1 MKKLA
6 ILLIGITMVFVSC
19 KKDMDKPNINVF
31 PTDNEW
37 SVGRILDSLNKLNS
51 YQFDTIFDSNA
62 QNAVVKG
69 YVIGDETS
77 GNIYRTFYL
86 RGEDGKCVA
95 VYRKGASDGGS
106 DEFNVR
112 QGDYVGYKL
121 YGSIISSY
129 NNLPQ
134 IQVQEHDVNKLIVI
148 YQRNCTDKVQPIV
161 TTIDSITAGK
171 HLCDLVKLSDVQ
183 FESYEGLTYAD
194 ANATTN
200 RNLVSCSGSSVIVR
214 TSNYAS
220 FASDPLPEGR
230 GTLTSVVSVYG
241 STWQLLLR
249 NPREDVQLTEARCGE
264 GGEVQQMPYVQNF
277 TSSFGTYTTYNALGD
292 QTWVIDYSTAKMT
305 GKAGDFYANEDW
317 LISSPVEILDVEH
330 AKAVVNYVAQYSGPD
345 NDVTI
350 QISSDYEFGENP
362 GDYNWTELSTTF
374 PNTGGWNDFQD
385 VEISLDQFIG
395 QTVTLAVKFISSD
408 TQSRTIE
415 VKSIAIEEGEA
426 GGGGGGGGGDLQQMP
441 YTQDFSSS
449 FGTYTTKSVVGSQV
463 WEIAYSTAKMTGYV
477 SGTNYENE
485 DWLISSPVAVTGVE
499 HAKAVVNYIA
509 KYNAPSADD
518 VTIQISSDYVYGDDP
533 GNATWTQLSA
543 TLPNTNGGWE
553 DFEDVEINLDEFI
566 GQTVTFAVKF
576 TSTTSGSRTIEIKSI
591 SIEEGGDTPPTP
603 TTIFS
608 ETFQSSQGD
617 FQIVDVNIGTLS
629 YVWAYSSQ
637 YHCMKGSGYYQHAVA
652 AESWLISPAIDLSG
666 VGSAKLSFDHC
677 CKYETNPT
685 EEMTLWLTSNYTGD
699 VATTQWTQVALT
711 EYGSNFSFV
720 TASDIDLSQ
729 FVGGNVYV
737 AFKYVST
744 DSNAATWEIKNV
756 IVSE

>member
-6 ILLIGITMVFVSC
+6 ILLIGITMVFISC

-148 YQRNCTDKVQPIV
+148 YQRNCTDKVQPIL
-161 TTIDSITAGK
+161 TTIDSVKAGK

-200 RNLVSCSGSSVIVR
+200 RNLVSCSGESVIVR
-214 TSNYAS
+214 TSNYAN

-277 TSSFGTYTTYNALGD
+277 TSSFGTYTTFNTLGD

-317 LISSPVEILDVEH
+317 LISSPVEIVNVEH

-345 NDVTI
+345 KDVTV
-350 QISSDYEFGENP
+350 QISSDYEFGGDP
-362 GDYNWTELSTTF
+362 ADYNWTELSTTF

-395 QTVTLAVKFISSD
+395 QTVTFAVRFISSD

-415 VKSIAIEEGEA
+415 VKSIAIVEGEA
-426 GGGGGGGGGDLQQMP
+426 GGGGGTLIGDGTRENPYTAADIITLGMQSSDGNKYWVKDFIVGFVNSDYSYVYSSEAGDVKSNIIMSSDVNTTVDDQCIPIQLPYGAVREGLNLADHPENYQQEVLLYGTLENYFQKPGVKNVSYAEINGNSYGIEPGGGGTEYFNQTLTSQA
-441 YTQDFSSS
+441 S
-449 FGTYTTKSVVGSQV
+449 FNLFAAYSVAGTQV
-463 WEIAYSTAKMTGYV
+463 WHFDSAHSNYGAQM
-477 SGTNYENE
+477 SGFEYNTSYANE
-485 DWLISSPVAVTGVE
+485 DW
-499 HAKAVVNYIA
+499 
-509 KYNAPSADD
+509 
-518 VTIQISSDYVYGDDP
+518 
-533 GNATWTQLSA
+533 
-543 TLPNTNGGWE
+543 
-553 DFEDVEINLDEFI
+553 F
-566 GQTVTFAVKF
+566 
-576 TSTTSGSRTIEIKSI
+576 
-591 SIEEGGDTPPTP
+591 
-603 TTIFS
+603 
-608 ETFQSSQGD
+608 
-617 FQIVDVNIGTLS
+617 
-629 YVWAYSSQ
+629 
-637 YHCMKGSGYYQHAVA
+637 
-652 AESWLISPAIDLSG
+652 ISPEIDLSASTSPALTFEHTRGPAGSINVG
-666 VGSAKLSFDHC
+666 VNEG
-677 CKYETNPT
+677 YYTVWVTNDYADGQNPNDVHWT
-685 EEMTLWLTSNYTGD
+685 ELTG
-699 VATTQWTQVALT
+699 VVHATTGWAWVSS
-711 EYGSNFSFV
+711 GSLAIPEAFK
-720 TASDIDLSQ
+720 TATCRI
-729 FVGGNVYV
+729 
-737 AFKYVST
+737 AFKYLSI
-744 DSNAATWEIKNV
+744 DGASATWEVRNV
-756 IVSE
+756 IISE

>member
-6 ILLIGITMVFVSC
+6 ILLIGITMVFISC

-106 DEFNVR
+106 DDFNVR

-148 YQRNCTDKVQPIV
+148 YQRNCTDKVQPIL
-161 TTIDSITAGK
+161 TTIDSVKAGK

-200 RNLVSCSGSSVIVR
+200 RNLVSCSGESVIVR
-214 TSNYAS
+214 TSNYAN

-264 GGEVQQMPYVQNF
+264 GGEVQQMDYVQVF
-277 TSSFGTYTTYNALGD
+277 TSSFGTYTTFNTLGD

-317 LISSPVEILDVEH
+317 LISSPVEIVNVEH

-345 NDVTI
+345 KDVTV
-350 QISSDYEFGENP
+350 QVSSDYEFGGDP
-362 GDYNWTELSTTF
+362 ADYNWTELSTTF

-395 QTVTLAVKFISSD
+395 QTVTFAVRFISSD

-426 GGGGGGGGGDLQQMP
+426 GGGGGILIGDGTRENPYTAADIITLGMQSSDGNKYWVKDFIVGFVNSDYSYVYSSEAGDVKSNIIMSSDVNTTVDDQCIPIQLPYGAVREGLNLADHPENYQQEVLLYGTLENYFQKPGVKNVSYAEINGNSYGIEPGGGGTEYFNQTLTSQA
-441 YTQDFSSS
+441 S
-449 FGTYTTKSVVGSQV
+449 FNLFAAYSVAGTQV
-463 WEIAYSTAKMTGYV
+463 WHFDSAHSNYGAQM
-477 SGTNYENE
+477 SGFDNNTSYANE
-485 DWLISSPVAVTGVE
+485 DW
-499 HAKAVVNYIA
+499 
-509 KYNAPSADD
+509 
-518 VTIQISSDYVYGDDP
+518 
-533 GNATWTQLSA
+533 
-543 TLPNTNGGWE
+543 
-553 DFEDVEINLDEFI
+553 F
-566 GQTVTFAVKF
+566 
-576 TSTTSGSRTIEIKSI
+576 
-591 SIEEGGDTPPTP
+591 
-603 TTIFS
+603 
-608 ETFQSSQGD
+608 
-617 FQIVDVNIGTLS
+617 
-629 YVWAYSSQ
+629 
-637 YHCMKGSGYYQHAVA
+637 
-652 AESWLISPAIDLSG
+652 ISPEIDLSA
-666 VGSAKLSFDHC
+666 S
-677 CKYETNPT
+677 
-685 EEMTLWLTSNYTGD
+685 TSP
-699 VATTQWTQVALT
+699 ALT
-711 EYGSNFSFV
+711 FEHTRGPAGSINVGVNEGYYTVWV
-720 TASDIDLSQ
+720 TNDYADGQNPNDVHWTELTGVVHTTTGWAWVSSGSLAIPEA
-729 FVGGNVYV
+729 FKTATCRI
-737 AFKYVST
+737 AFKYLSI
-744 DSNAATWEIKNV
+744 DGASATWEVRNV
-756 IVSE
+756 IISE